1 MGWDFSLDILGHHLS
16 NDELELVGQGFFQ
29 GALMVTALVGAD
41 LEPEG
46 LVLEPSV
53 SCDFS
58 LGLLA
63 GVLVEVGWDVRV
75 RNWYRLWDVL
85 VWS

>member
-1 MGWDFSLDILGHHLS
+1 M
-16 NDELELVGQGFFQ
+16 VGQGIFQ
-29 GALMVTALVGAD
+29 GALVVAALEGTD

-46 LVLEPSV
+46 LVLEPIV

-63 GVLVEVGWDVRV
+63 GVLVEVGWAVRIK
-75 RNWYRLWDVL
+75 NWYRLWDIL
-85 VWS
+85 GWT

>member
-1 MGWDFSLDILGHHLS
+1 M
-16 NDELELVGQGFFQ
+16 VGQGNFQ
-29 GALMVTALVGAD
+29 GAPVVAALEGAD

-46 LVLEPSV
+46 LVLEPIV

-58 LGLLA
+58 LGLLT

-75 RNWYRLWDVL
+75 KNLYRLWDIL

>member
-1 MGWDFSLDILGHHLS
+1 M
-16 NDELELVGQGFFQ
+16 VGQGIFQ
-29 GALMVTALVGAD
+29 GAPVVAALEGAD

-46 LVLEPSV
+46 LVLEPIV

-75 RNWYRLWDVL
+75 KK
-85 VWS
+85 

>member
-1 MGWDFSLDILGHHLS
+1 
-16 NDELELVGQGFFQ
+16 
-29 GALMVTALVGAD
+29 MVAALVGAD

-85 VWS
+85 AWS